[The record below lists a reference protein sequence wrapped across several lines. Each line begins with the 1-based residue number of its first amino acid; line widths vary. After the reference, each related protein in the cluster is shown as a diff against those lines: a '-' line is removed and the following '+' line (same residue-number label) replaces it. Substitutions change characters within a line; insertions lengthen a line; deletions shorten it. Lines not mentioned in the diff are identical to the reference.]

1 MEYEHSA
8 VICIVARQKMYVA
21 YVHIHRS
28 HFRAVGRGAKHGGAI
43 RTPQKYFGLLIAL
56 MCPPVGLSGV
66 PKDYTQKAPFST
78 ELERYAQGITLV
90 PGKAGFGC
98 FAWKSQQIG
107 RILHPGH
114 SGRRS
119 GIRDVA

>member
-1 MEYEHSA
+1 MGA
-8 VICIVARQKMYVA
+8 VISQDD
-21 YVHIHRS
+21 S
-28 HFRAVGRGAKHGGAI
+28 
-43 RTPQKYFGLLIAL
+43 
-56 MCPPVGLSGV
+56 
-66 PKDYTQKAPFST
+66 QKAPFST
-78 ELERYAQGITLV
+78 ELEHFAQGITLV